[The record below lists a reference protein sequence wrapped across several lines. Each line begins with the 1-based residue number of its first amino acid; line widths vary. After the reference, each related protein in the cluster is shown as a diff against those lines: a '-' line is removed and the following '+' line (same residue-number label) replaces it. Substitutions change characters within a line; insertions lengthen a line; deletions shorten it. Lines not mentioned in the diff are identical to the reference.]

1 MATKL
6 DKSKENYSSDEQ
18 MSESYISIGLGVL
31 VVVVVGVLLYN
42 YFTQRNQNQQTPSP
56 TSQITQEATTS
67 AVAGATYIV
76 QPGDTLWSVSEKAY
90 GTGFRWTEIAEANNL
105 AEGAALISGQQLA
118 LPEDVM
124 PSASTLAIASS
135 SPAASEVA
143 QVLPSPSPSPVAT
156 PVMSPSPVPSSTTTP
171 TLPGAAIS
179 GTSYTVVHGDTLW
192 SIACRAYN
200 DCYAWTKIAQANKL
214 VNPNMIHAGNVFTL
228 PR

>member
-1 MATKL
+1 MATKI
-6 DKSKENYSSDEQ
+6 DKSKENYTADEQ

-42 YFTQRNQNQQTPSP
+42 YFTQRNQSRLTPSP
-56 TSQITQEATTS
+56 ESQITQEATTS
-67 AVAGATYIV
+67 AIAGTTYIV

-105 AEGAALISGQQLA
+105 TEGAALVTGQQIA
-118 LPEDVM
+118 LPENVS
-124 PSASTLAIASS
+124 PSASPLAMASS
-135 SPAASEVA
+135 SPDASEVA
-143 QVLPSPSPSPVAT
+143 RVLPSPSPSQVAIPT
-156 PVMSPSPVPSSTTTP
+156 MSPSPIPSQTTTP
-171 TLPGAAIS
+171 TSPGAVIT